1 MRMIVSSQGIA
12 VKVWRNCAVSCGAM
26 RVFPSD
32 TILAAL
38 GDVSS
43 NPSFFL
49 NVPHLSARA
58 RPADFAVQR
67 TVMRGFCVVCRP
79 AQLRW
84 RQWGSFRWK
93 RAAWL
98 FFTQRGG
105 LGAGM

>member
-1 MRMIVSSQGIA
+1 MAALKRARRRLWVDNGLSLIMRMIVSSQGIA
-12 VKVWRNCAVSCGAM
+12 VKVWRNSAVSCGAM

-58 RPADFAVQR
+58 RHGDLAVQR
-67 TVMRGFCVVCRP
+67 TVI
-79 AQLRW
+79 
-84 RQWGSFRWK
+84 
-93 RAAWL
+93 
-98 FFTQRGG
+98 
-105 LGAGM
+105 